1 MLVGRIGGER
11 GSCGRC
17 LVLALKKTVG
27 FMQELLAD
35 QSSRVKTAEE
45 EDGGPE
51 MVGTHLGPEIAGFPV
66 IHHLLD
72 FGNGFHWGILG
83 LIFREMETHS
93 VKQVIVECYK

>member
-45 EDGGPE
+45 DGGPE
-51 MVGTHLGPEIAGFPV
+51 MVETHLGPEIA
-66 IHHLLD
+66 
-72 FGNGFHWGILG
+72 
-83 LIFREMETHS
+83 
-93 VKQVIVECYK
+93 

>member
-11 GSCGRC
+11 GSCGGC

-45 EDGGPE
+45 DGGPE
-51 MVGTHLGPEIAGFPV
+51 MVGTHLGPEIAGFPG

-72 FGNGFHWGILG
+72 FGNCFHRGILG